1 VFKMKRFYK
10 MIAGRAI
17 ALLLSMML
25 WTSHAI
31 ATDYIDDL
39 VLVGGTKDETKELIA
54 SYQKEGWTLIDLD
67 LNKGAGGD
75 YIYLLY
81 KKASS
86 EGVNRGYITGFY
98 IKNTTWPYPDDMT
111 FGGANYHLTRY
122 KGGDH
127 FRGQRGDLNSNTG
140 ESTDPIH
147 LYYTRDLFSDNKA
160 VSDITF
166 NSTKDGALGAAG
178 SSVGYDLNAGTKG
191 SAIYMHVSYATAVP
205 DLVGEGTLEKPYC
218 IFSEEDWHVFAVD
231 VKNGLKSDKI
241 FGLGSD
247 LSVSEMVGTQDH
259 PFKGEFYGLGHEL
272 KLDIVSSENLAA
284 PFHYVDGAIIN
295 GVKTSGTVKCT
306 SLENGHPSGLVGSCS
321 GDSVTIEN
329 CVVNATV
336 GAINYAGGIVGH
348 AGSGKVT
355 LIGCTFNGVVGAY
368 NKFGAG
374 LVGWCD
380 NATLTLR
387 SCMSAGKGAGILSA
401 KYHPIAFKWADGK
414 ATAITEDVFYLKNLK
429 SDVPEANLVAGLE
442 AQPVNSKEVKG
453 EWDDPFTA
461 SDGTTYFAAHLASP
475 KAMPYRF
482 RFENSLCDWKTVDL
496 QTGSGLS
503 KDDYHEG
510 KSSFKFEASNH
521 AQYLITPELNC
532 RTKQKVTFH
541 LLGTGDK
548 KIKFQFGVSTTTSD
562 PASFNWSNT
571 YEGLVK
577 NWSHVNVETSGNIK
591 FMAIKYIE
599 DGSPLYIDYF
609 TVEEFGAYIPEET
622 AASDVTEDGAMLKWN
637 GNAETYT
644 VRYRPQA
651 YFFETFDVGKPQW
664 GVHNEGGNDK
674 TNWALRNFYSFT
686 GQILHGHNGGDIV
699 ALGRS
704 YDYSGQTA
712 YKVDNWL
719 ITPQVDLGGI
729 LSYWLIDD
737 GTKHEHYEIWVSTTE
752 CVPSAFTKVCEPG
765 YGTQPYQW
773 QEIKV
778 DLTQFQGKKGYIA
791 FRLTDE
797 GKNFL
802 ALDDVALYAS
812 DWVTVTTNQPSVTL
826 TDLNP
831 STTYEYQVQGTKD
844 GMISDWSAVS
854 TFTTP
859 QSQEVIDAIEMVQTT
874 SSTKENEGWFD
885 LNGRRLSAK
894 PVQSGIYIKDGRKI
908 LRK

>member
-1 VFKMKRFYK
+1 MKELYVK
-10 MIAGRAI
+10 IARRAI
-17 ALLLSMML
+17 ALLLPMML
-25 WTSHAI
+25 WPSYAM

-39 VLVGGTKDETKELIA
+39 VLVGGTKKETNELID
-54 SYQKEGWTLIDLD
+54 SYQKEGWTLVDMD

-147 LYYTRDLFSDNKA
+147 LYYTRDLFSDNQ
-160 VSDITF
+160 VVTDITF

-178 SSVGYDLNAGTKG
+178 SSVGYNLNAGAGG
-191 SAIYMHVSYATAVP
+191 SSIYMHVSYATAVP
-205 DLVGEGTLEKPYC
+205 DLAGEGTYEKPYC
-218 IFSEEDWHVFAVD
+218 IYSEDDWHVFAVD
-231 VKNGLKSDKI
+231 VNNGLKADKI
-241 FGLGSD
+241 FGLCRD
-247 LSVSEMVGTQDH
+247 LDVSEMVGTSNH

-272 KLDIVSSENLAA
+272 KLNIDSSDNFAA
-284 PFHYVDGAIIN
+284 PFHYVDGAVIN
-295 GVKTSGTVKCT
+295 GVKTSGTVKSAT
-306 SLENGHPSGLVGSCS
+306 INNGHPSGLVGSCS
-321 GDSVTIEN
+321 GDSVTIED

-355 LIGCTFNGVVGAY
+355 LIECTFNGVIAAY
-368 NKFGAG
+368 NKFAAG

-380 NATLTLR
+380 DATLTLR
-387 SCMSAGKGAGILSA
+387 SCMSAGKSSGILSA

-414 ATAITEDVFYLKNLK
+414 ATATTEDVFYLKSIK
-429 SDVPEANLVAGLE
+429 SDAPEANLVAGLE
-442 AQPVNSKEVKG
+442 AQPVSSTEVKG

-461 SDGTTYFAAHLASP
+461 SDGTTYFSAHLASP
-475 KAMPYRF
+475 KVMPYKF
-482 RFENSLCDWKTVDL
+482 RFENSLCDWTVAEL
-496 QTGSGLS
+496 QSGSGLS
-503 KDDYHEG
+503 QEGSYEG

-521 AQYLITPELNC
+521 PQYLITPELNC
-532 RTKQKVTFH
+532 RTNQKVMFH

-548 KIKFQFGVSTTTSD
+548 KVKFQFGVSTTTSD
-562 PASFNWSNT
+562 VESFSWSNP
-571 YEGLVK
+571 YEALVK
-577 NWSHVNVETSGNIK
+577 NWGYVKAETKGNIK
-591 FMAIKYIE
+591 YMAIRYIE
-599 DGSPLYIDYF
+599 EGSPLYIDYF
-609 TVEEFGAYIPEET
+609 TIEEFGAYIPEEL
-622 AASDVTEDGAMLKWN
+622 AASEVTEDGAMLKWN

-686 GQILHGHNGGDIV
+686 GQLLHGHNGGDMV

-752 CVPSAFTKVCEPG
+752 SVESAFTKFSEPG
-765 YGTQPYQW
+765 HGTQPYQW
-773 QEIKV
+773 EEIKV
-778 DLTQFQGKKGYIA
+778 DLTQFQGQKGYIA

-802 ALDDVALYAS
+802 ALDDIALYTS
-812 DWVTVTTNQPSVTL
+812 DWVTVTTNQPSLTL
-826 TDLNP
+826 TGLAS
-831 STTYEYQVQGTKD
+831 STTYEFQVQGTKD
-844 GMISDWSAVS
+844 GIISDWSEVS

-859 QSQEVIDAIEMVQTT
+859 QSQETIDAIETMQT
-874 SSTKENEGWFD
+874 SPSIQENEGWFD
-885 LNGRRLSAK
+885 LNGRRLSTK
-894 PVQSGIYIKDGRKI
+894 PTQSGIYIKEGRKI
-908 LRK
+908 LRR

>member
-1 VFKMKRFYK
+1 

-859 QSQEVIDAIEMVQTT
+859 QSQEVIDAIEMVQAT

>member
-1 VFKMKRFYK
+1 M
-10 MIAGRAI
+10 A
-17 ALLLSMML
+17 
-25 WTSHAI
+25 
-31 ATDYIDDL
+31 
-39 VLVGGTKDETKELIA
+39 
-54 SYQKEGWTLIDLD
+54 
-67 LNKGAGGD
+67 N
-75 YIYLLY
+75 
-81 KKASS
+81 
-86 EGVNRGYITGFY
+86 
-98 IKNTTWPYPDDMT
+98 IK
-111 FGGANYHLTRY
+111 
-122 KGGDH
+122 
-127 FRGQRGDLNSNTG
+127 
-140 ESTDPIH
+140 
-147 LYYTRDLFSDNKA
+147 
-160 VSDITF
+160 
-166 NSTKDGALGAAG
+166 
-178 SSVGYDLNAGTKG
+178 
-191 SAIYMHVSYATAVP
+191 
-205 DLVGEGTLEKPYC
+205 
-218 IFSEEDWHVFAVD
+218 
-231 VKNGLKSDKI
+231 
-241 FGLGSD
+241 
-247 LSVSEMVGTQDH
+247 GTQ
-259 PFKGEFYGLGHEL
+259 
-272 KLDIVSSENLAA
+272 
-284 PFHYVDGAIIN
+284 
-295 GVKTSGTVKCT
+295 
-306 SLENGHPSGLVGSCS
+306 
-321 GDSVTIEN
+321 
-329 CVVNATV
+329 
-336 GAINYAGGIVGH
+336 YAGGIVGH

-355 LIGCTFNGVVGAY
+355 LIGCTFNGVVSAY
-368 NKFGAG
+368 NKFAAG

-387 SCMSAGKGAGILSA
+387 SCMCAGKGAGILSA
-401 KYHPIAFKWADGK
+401 KYHPIAFKWAEGK

-442 AQPVNSKEVKG
+442 AQPVSSKEVKG

-503 KDDYHEG
+503 KDDCHEG
-510 KSSFKFEASNH
+510 KSSFKFEAGNH

-532 RTKQKVTFH
+532 RTKQMVTFH

-548 KIKFQFGVSTTTSD
+548 KVKFQFGVSTTTSD

-577 NWSHVNVETSGNIK
+577 NWGHVNVETSGNIK
-591 FMAIKYIE
+591 YMAIKYVE

-609 TVEEFGAYIPEET
+609 TIEEFGAYIPEET

-664 GVHNEGGNDK
+664 GVHNEGGNEK

-686 GQILHGHNGGDIV
+686 GQMLHGHNGGDMV

-773 QEIKV
+773 EEIKV

-802 ALDDVALYAS
+802 ALDDIGLYAS

-826 TDLNP
+826 TDLLP
-831 STTYEYQVQGTKD
+831 STTYEFQVQGTKD

-874 SSTKENEGWFD
+874 SSAKENEGWFD

>member
-1 VFKMKRFYK
+1 MKELYVK
-10 MIAGRAI
+10 IARRAI
-17 ALLLSMML
+17 ALLLPMML
-25 WTSHAI
+25 WPSYAM

-39 VLVGGTKDETKELIA
+39 VLVGGTKKETNELID
-54 SYQKEGWTLIDLD
+54 SYQKEGWTLVDMD

-147 LYYTRDLFSDNKA
+147 LYYTRDLFSDNKV

-178 SSVGYDLNAGTKG
+178 SSVGYNLNAGAGG
-191 SAIYMHVSYATAVP
+191 SSIYMHVSYTQAIP
-205 DLVGEGTLEKPYC
+205 DLIGEGTVQNPY
-218 IFSEEDWHVFAVD
+218 IIWNGDDWHVFAVD
-231 VKNGLKSDKI
+231 VANGLKADKVV
-241 FGLGSD
+241 GLASNIAT
-247 LSVSEMVGTQDH
+247 SEMVGTADH
-259 PFKGEFYGLGHEL
+259 PFTGFFVGCGREIQL
-272 KLDIVSSENLAA
+272 NLITAEDFAA
-284 PFHYVDGAIIN
+284 PFRYVKGATIH
-295 GVKTSGTVKCT
+295 GVKTSGSVICSTT
-306 SLENGHPSGLVGSCS
+306 GNGHASGLVGACR
-321 GDSVTIEN
+321 GDSTTIQN
-329 CVVNATV
+329 CVVNAT
-336 GAINYAGGIVGH
+336 IKSPSYAGGIVGH
-348 AGSGKVT
+348 AGSGKLTMEECV
-355 LIGCTFNGVVGAY
+355 FNGSISNFQNYA
-368 NKFGAG
+368 AG
-374 LVGWCD
+374 LIGWCD
-380 NATLTLR
+380 NATLNLR
-387 SCMSAGKGAGILSA
+387 SCMVSGEIKPNQNGRYNPVAC
-401 KYHPIAFKWADGK
+401 KWNDGK
-414 ATAITEDVFYLKNLK
+414 PTAIADDVFYLNTYTQTA
-429 SDVPEANLVAGLE
+429 SAANLISSLV
-442 AQPVNSKEVKG
+442 AQPVSAKEVKNV
-453 EWDDPFTA
+453 WDDPFTA
-461 SDGTTYFAAHLASP
+461 ADGRTYFAVHMDSP
-475 KAMPYRF
+475 KVMPYKF
-482 RFENSLCDWKTVDL
+482 RFENSLCDWTVADL
-496 QTGSGLS
+496 QAGSGLS
-503 KDDYHEG
+503 QEDCYEG

-521 AQYLITPELNC
+521 PQYLITPELNC
-532 RTKQKVTFH
+532 RTNQKVMFH

-548 KIKFQFGVSTTTSD
+548 KVKFQFGVSTTTSD
-562 PASFNWSNT
+562 VESFSWSNP
-571 YEGLVK
+571 YEALVK
-577 NWSHVNVETSGNIK
+577 NWGYVKAETKGNIK
-591 FMAIKYIE
+591 YMAIRYIE
-599 DGSPLYIDYF
+599 EGSPLYIDYF
-609 TVEEFGAYIPEET
+609 TIEEFGAYIPEEP
-622 AASDVTEDGAMLKWN
+622 AASEVTEDGAMLKWN

-686 GQILHGHNGGDIV
+686 GQLLHGHNGGDMV

-752 CVPSAFTKVCEPG
+752 SVESAFTKFSEPG
-765 YGTQPYQW
+765 HGTQPYQW
-773 QEIKV
+773 EEIKV
-778 DLTQFQGKKGYIA
+778 DLTQFQGQKGYIA

-802 ALDDVALYAS
+802 ALDDIALYAS
-812 DWVTVTTNQPSVTL
+812 DWVTVTTNQPSLTL
-826 TDLNP
+826 TGLAS
-831 STTYEYQVQGTKD
+831 STTYEFQVQGTKD
-844 GMISDWSAVS
+844 GIISDWSEVS

-859 QSQEVIDAIEMVQTT
+859 QSQETIDAIETMQT
-874 SSTKENEGWFD
+874 SPSIQENEGWFD
-885 LNGRRLSAK
+885 LNGRRLSTK
-894 PVQSGIYIKDGRKI
+894 PTQSGIYIKEGRKI
-908 LRK
+908 LRR